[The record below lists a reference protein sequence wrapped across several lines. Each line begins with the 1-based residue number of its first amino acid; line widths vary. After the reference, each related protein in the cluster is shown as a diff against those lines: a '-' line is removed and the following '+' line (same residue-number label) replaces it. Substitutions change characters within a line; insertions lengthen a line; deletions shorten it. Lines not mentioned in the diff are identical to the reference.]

1 MLERHNNHNSRKE
14 INMFKKIS
22 TLMILCAVIFTQW
35 SGAVRSVKAAQ
46 CSAAQGQLFIES
58 GQYNKAVQEFTC
70 IIDSQPTEVEG
81 YRGRIE
87 AQLLLGQY
95 SNALGDY
102 ARITAVVVPVHPDAG
117 STIVAGYA
125 TRLAV
130 TPNDIIA
137 LTGKSFAHWAL
148 YDYAPAIHVLNHLLE
163 VQPNSAYGNLF
174 RGSSRLLQGQG
185 ANKAKGMAD
194 LEYAIALAPQSPD
207 VRFVVADAYTYG
219 VPDLQRAFSE
229 ASLAL
234 SWGLNT
240 PRIHAI
246 LATAYE
252 SFGNPAAAAA
262 EIKTHIDLVTTE
274 FVTTSSMAANTSLTL
289 SLVPGRTYSIPVS
302 VTAGQTLSIATSSRD
317 FWDTIMVLIGPDGTP
332 VIGSDDANAYFAA
345 FDWVAPAS
353 GTYVLQVTSFES
365 INTGELVV
373 TRN

>member
-1 MLERHNNHNSRKE
+1 MLQ
-14 INMFKKIS
+14 KIS
-22 TLMILCAVIFTQW
+22 ALMVLFTMMFTQW
-35 SGAVRSVKAAQ
+35 SGAVGSVKAAQ
-46 CSAAQGQLFIES
+46 CTSAQGQLFIET
-58 GQYNKAVQEFTC
+58 GQYKKAVEEFTC
-70 IIDSQPTEVEG
+70 VIDAQPTEVEG

-102 ARITAVVVPVHPDAG
+102 ARITAFVVPVHPDAG

-125 TRLAV
+125 ARLAV
-130 TPNDIIA
+130 APNDIIV

-163 VQPNSAYGNLF
+163 VQPDSPYGNLF

-194 LEYAIALAPQSPD
+194 LEYAIALAPQSAD

-219 VPDLQRAFSE
+219 VPDLQRTFAE
-229 ASLAL
+229 ATLAL

-240 PRIHAI
+240 PRVHAI
-246 LATAYE
+246 LATAYDA
-252 SFGNPAAAAA
+252 FGNQAAAAA
-262 EIKTHIDLVTTE
+262 EIKSHIDLVTTE
-274 FVTTSSMAANTSLTL
+274 FVTTSPIAANTSLTL
-289 SLVPGRTYSIPVS
+289 GLVPGRTYTIPVT
-302 VTAGQTLSIATSSRD
+302 VTAGETLSIATSSHD
-317 FWDTIMVLIGPDGTP
+317 FWDTIMVLVGPDGSP

-345 FDWVAPAS
+345 FDWVASAS
-353 GTYVLQVTSFES
+353 GTYMLQVTSFES
-365 INTGELVV
+365 INTGGLVV